1 MISTICLFDVKSG
14 PVGLSISS
22 WEAVPPIRS
31 VFPDYGPFPD
41 FFEEIGPDLVRI
53 LCEKSDFLLILLY
66 LVIPAALPAIE

>member
-1 MISTICLFDVKSG
+1 MEPQSGIIFCLNT
-14 PVGLSISS
+14 
-22 WEAVPPIRS
+22 VPPIRS
-31 VFPDYGPFPD
+31 ILSDYGRFPD